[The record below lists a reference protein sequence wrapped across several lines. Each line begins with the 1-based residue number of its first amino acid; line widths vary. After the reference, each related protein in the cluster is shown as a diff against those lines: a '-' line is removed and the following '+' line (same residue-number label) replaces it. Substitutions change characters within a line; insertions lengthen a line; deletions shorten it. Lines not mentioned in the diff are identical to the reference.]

1 MKLIQDEYNE
11 VWVWVDDFNEDLELS
26 PQFDDEPYA
35 LAWRGRILKEL
46 DNDLDKL
53 YNGDN
58 VVLPRNRKHAEAML
72 RVATFYLS
80 QNNESKN

>member
-58 VVLPRNRKHAEAML
+58 VVLPRSKEHAEAML

>member
-1 MKLIQDEYNE
+1 MKLIHDEYNE
-11 VWVWVDDFNEDLELS
+11 VWIWVNDYNEDIELS
-26 PQFDDEPYA
+26 PQFDEKPYA

-58 VVLPRNRKHAEAML
+58 VVLPHSKEHAEAML

-80 QNNESKN
+80 QNNEPKN

>member
-58 VVLPRNRKHAEAML
+58 VVLPRNQEHAEAML

>member
-11 VWVWVDDFNEDLELS
+11 VWIWVDDNNYDIELS
-26 PQFDDEPYA
+26 PRFDEESYA
-35 LAWRGRILKEL
+35 LAWRGRISKEL
-46 DNDLDKL
+46 DNDMDKL

-58 VVLPRNRKHAEAML
+58 VVLPRSKEHAEAML

-80 QNNESKN
+80 QNP